1 MINVDKVIVLH
12 YKPLNKR
19 KALLSAF
26 LKQYDIKATWITKEP
41 SKADLKKFYKYS
53 AENWDKKTRPDEIG
67 EFGALPPRK
76 LTKSELSLLYKHH
89 IALKRI
95 IREKYETTLVLED
108 DVLFT
113 EDFVNTFNS
122 HLEKTPADWDYIF
135 PGSGCNLRITPSL
148 IEEGK
153 VAYLK
158 EHPATK
164 CTDSMIIKRAAAK
177 KILSTFGEWDLPA
190 DWEFNYQLKEHDMNV
205 YWWEPPVIAQG
216 SQCGVYETTIQNQT
230 E

>member
-12 YKPLNKR
+12 YKPLDKR

-53 AENWDKKTRPDEIG
+53 PDNWSKKTCVDV
-67 EFGALPPRK
+67 LPPRK
-76 LTKSELSLLYKHH
+76 LTKSELSLLYKHY

-95 IREKYETTLVLED
+95 IREKHETTLLLED

-135 PGSGCNLRITPSL
+135 PGSGCSLRIAPNL

-177 KILSTFGEWDLPA
+177 KIFSTFGEWDLPA
-190 DWEFNYQLKEHDMNV
+190 DWEFNYQLKEHDMKV